1 VRDAAPGRVLRL
13 ALVAWGFG
21 DLAMGRRGRG
31 IALLLAELV
40 GLALI
45 VVSTALLSDT
55 TWYLLPFLI
64 GMAFIAAWSV
74 QAVAAFLRAQR
85 LQGAIPAP
93 SSRSPAAAA
102 AWLTVPLL
110 LWGTG
115 FWLLAADAASPGA
128 VLDTFVTEWPEVPA
142 EPIDA
147 AIATDPTAVSLQAG
161 AALANLR
168 QMCVTAGLADD
179 CREEAS
185 ALLVNIQVRI
195 THQTS
200 DAASAVAELVR
211 FERQPST
218 FLGVFATTRLVPVPI
233 ASILQLELE
242 AQPAPLG
249 SALWIIVNAHATSAA
264 GKNLD
269 NDTVKD

>member
-21 DLAMGRRGRG
+21 DLAMGRRARG
-31 IALLLAELV
+31 VALLLAELI

-45 VVSTALLSDT
+45 VASAILLSDT
-55 TWYLLPFLI
+55 TWYLVPFLV
-64 GMAFIAAWSV
+64 GMAFIVAWSV

-85 LQGAIPAP
+85 LQGAIPPP

-115 FWLLAADAASPGA
+115 YWVFAAASASPSA
-128 VLDTFVTEWPEVPA
+128 VLDTFVTAWPDVA
-142 EPIDA
+142 TQPIEA
-147 AIATDPTAVSLQAG
+147 TVATDPAAVSAEAE
-161 AALANLR
+161 AALATLR
-168 QMCVTAGLADD
+168 QACADAGLTEN

-185 ALLVNIQVRI
+185 ALLVNVRMRI
-195 THQTS
+195 DDQTDDS
-200 DAASAVAELVR
+200 ATAVAEVVR
-211 FERQPST
+211 FERQPSR
-218 FLGVFATTRLVPVPI
+218 FLGVFEATELVPVPI
-233 ASILQLELE
+233 APILRLDLA

-249 SALWIIVNAHATSAA
+249 SAKWIIVNAEAA
-264 GKNLD
+264 QGVPI
-269 NDTVKD
+269 T

>member
-21 DLAMGRRGRG
+21 DLAMGRRARG
-31 IALLLAELV
+31 ISLLLAELI
-40 GLALI
+40 GLVL
-45 VVSTALLSDT
+45 VVTSAILLSAGS
-55 TWYLLPFLI
+55 WYLVPFLI
-64 GMAFIAAWSV
+64 GMAFIVAWGA

-85 LQGAIPAP
+85 LQGAIPPP

-115 FWLLAADAASPGA
+115 FWLFAAESATPSA
-128 VLDTFVTEWPEVPA
+128 VLDAFVTEWPDVA
-142 EPIDA
+142 TEPIDDTV
-147 AIATDPTAVSLQAG
+147 ATDPAAVSAQAE
-161 AALANLR
+161 AALAALR
-168 QMCVTAGLADD
+168 QACTAAGLTDN

-185 ALLVNIQVRI
+185 ALLVNVRMRI
-195 THQTS
+195 ESQTN

-218 FLGVFATTRLVPVPI
+218 FLGVFKTTELVPVPI
-233 ASILQLELE
+233 ARILQVDLA
-242 AQPAPLG
+242 AQPAALG
-249 SALWIIVNAHATSAA
+249 SARWIIVNADAA
-264 GKNLD
+264 EGVPI
-269 NDTVKD
+269 T